1 MGGPCE
7 SAQIFLDK
15 TVCIWYIDW
24 EEKKLAI
31 PLDKLTIHTDD
42 LRQVGWFDTL
52 TGEPKRG
59 SVPLL
64 VIDTN
69 AVEQREN
76 ADLVAR
82 IARQRDY
89 EAKNC
94 PTPATA

>member
-1 MGGPCE
+1 M
-7 SAQIFLDK
+7 
-15 TVCIWYIDW
+15 
-24 EEKKLAI
+24 AI

-76 ADLVAR
+76 ADTVSR
-82 IARQRDY
+82 IAYRSPKEREY
-89 EAKNC
+89 ETLNNH
-94 PTPATA
+94 